1 MSSAGQ
7 NTLSPATVKLAQA
20 NSLTSNGGNT
30 TPVSSD
36 KMMMGARRIFM
47 TTGTL
52 KFCIISFVLSS
63 SLRFKVVG

>member
-36 KMMMGARRIFM
+36 KMMVGARRIFM
-47 TTGTL
+47 TTGRLT
-52 KFCIISFVLSS
+52 FCIIYVEFSS
-63 SLRFKVVG
+63 SLSFKVVD